1 LPRFSFAT
9 TRADP
14 MDRVL
19 EDFVTALRLAGVRIS
34 VAETLD
40 ACAAATLVGYG
51 NRLLLKDSLGAAL
64 AKSGREKAL
73 FSDTFDRFFAEFPC
87 NAAVPAQ
94 EGDPSRDAPLPEDPL
109 SRMLLQRDQAAL
121 AAALQEASR
130 QAGIRSIRLPTQRS
144 LYTVRIL
151 NALGLEGLD
160 GTIRTLSGAGNG
172 VSLAQ
177 ADTLQAARQELTESV
192 RRYVEQQL
200 DLYGQGLVNQ
210 YLEDAL
216 RKTRL
221 SHLEQRHFEKMGEM
235 IRRLVKR
242 LNDIHSRRRKAARRG
257 HLDFKRT
264 LRHNV
269 PYGGFLFD
277 PKWKERKLNR
287 PDVLVICDISRSM
300 MRLVRFFL
308 LFLYGLNEEILRIRT
323 FVFCSNLLEVS
334 DVFERYPVE
343 EAVDRLQQGADLPIV
358 MGLTDYAR
366 SLKDFRSQ
374 YLEAVTRRTTV
385 LFLGDGRNNNADPDA
400 RILREI
406 YQRCRRLVWL
416 NPEPRPFWGT
426 GDSEMKRFLPY
437 CHDAR
442 ECNTLDHLER
452 VIGSLLARTR
462 H

>member
-1 LPRFSFAT
+1 
-9 TRADP
+9 
-14 MDRVL
+14 MERVL
-19 EDFVTALRLAGVRIS
+19 EDFVTALRLSGVRIS

-40 ACAAATLVGYG
+40 ACSAAALVGYG

-64 AKSGREKAL
+64 AKSGREKEL
-73 FSDTFDRFFAEFPC
+73 FSETFDRFFSDFSC
-87 NAAVPAQ
+87 TAAVP
-94 EGDPSRDAPLPEDPL
+94 ERDDDVNREATLPEDPL
-109 SRMLLQRDQAAL
+109 SRMLLQGDQASL
-121 AAALQEASR
+121 AAALQEAAR
-130 QAGIRSIRLPTQRS
+130 VAGIRAIRLPTQRS
-144 LYTVRIL
+144 LYTFRIL

-160 GTIRTLSGAGNG
+160 GMIRTFSGAGSG

-177 ADTLQAARQELTESV
+177 ADALQAARQELVDGV
-192 RRYVEQQL
+192 RRYVDRQL
-200 DLYGQGLVNQ
+200 DLYGRGLVNE
-210 YLEDAL
+210 YLEDTL

-221 SHLEQRHFEKMGEM
+221 SHLEQRHYEKMGEL

-264 LRHNV
+264 LRHNI

-277 PKWKERKLNR
+277 PKWKQRKRNR

-323 FVFCSNLLEVS
+323 FVFCSNLVEVS
-334 DVFERYPVE
+334 DVFESHPVE
-343 EAVDRLQQGADLPIV
+343 AAVDRLQQGIGLPLV

-366 SLKDFRSQ
+366 SLKDFRSK
-374 YLEAVTRRTTV
+374 YMDAVTRRTTV

-400 RILREI
+400 RILQEV

-416 NPEPRPFWGT
+416 NPEPRSFWGN

-452 VIGSLLARTR
+452 VIGSLLAATR

>member
-1 LPRFSFAT
+1 
-9 TRADP
+9 

-40 ACAAATLVGYG
+40 ACSAAALVGYG

-64 AKSGREKAL
+64 AKSGREKDL
-73 FSDTFDRFFAEFPC
+73 FSDTFDRFFCEFPC
-87 NAAVPAQ
+87 TAVVPERGNDAP
-94 EGDPSRDAPLPEDPL
+94 GDAPLPEDPL
-109 SRMLLQRDQAAL
+109 SRMLLQGDQASL
-121 AAALQEASR
+121 AAALQEAAR
-130 QAGIRSIRLPTQRS
+130 AAGIRAIRLPTQRS

-160 GTIRTLSGAGNG
+160 GTIRTFSGAGSG

-177 ADTLQAARQELTESV
+177 ADALQAARQELVDNV
-192 RRYVEQQL
+192 RQYVEQQL
-200 DLYGQGLVNQ
+200 DLYGRGLVNE

-221 SHLEQRHFEKMGEM
+221 SHLEQRHFEKMGEL

-264 LRHNV
+264 LRHNI

-277 PKWKERKLNR
+277 PKWKQRKLNR

-323 FVFCSNLLEVS
+323 FVFCSNLIDVS

-343 EAVDRLQQGADLPIV
+343 VAVDRLQQGTGLPIV

-366 SLKDFRSQ
+366 SLKDFRMQ
-374 YLEAVTRRTTV
+374 YMDLVTRRTTV
-385 LFLGDGRNNNADPDA
+385 LFLGDARNNNSDPEA
-400 RILREI
+400 HVLRDI
-406 YQRCRRLVWL
+406 YQRCKRLVWL
-416 NPEPRPFWGT
+416 NPEPRSFWGT

-437 CHDAR
+437 CHTVR

-452 VIGSLLARTR
+452 VIGSILAATR

>member
-1 LPRFSFAT
+1 
-9 TRADP
+9 

-73 FSDTFDRFFAEFPC
+73 FSDTFDRYFSDYPC
-87 NAAVPAQ
+87 TAAAP
-94 EGDPSRDAPLPEDPL
+94 ERTDSDAPLPADPL
-109 SRMLLQRDQAAL
+109 GRMLLRGDQAAL
-121 AAALQEASR
+121 TAALQEASR
-130 QAGIRSIRLPTQRS
+130 QAGIRAIRLPTQRS

-151 NALGLEGLD
+151 NALGIEGLD

-172 VSLAQ
+172 VSLDQ
-177 ADTLQAARQELTESV
+177 ADALQAARRELTESV

-221 SHLEQRHFEKMGEM
+221 SHLEQRHFEKMGEL

-264 LRHNV
+264 LRRNV

-287 PDVLVICDISRSM
+287 PDVMVICDISRSM

-323 FVFCSNLLEVS
+323 FVFCSNLVEVS
-334 DVFERYPVE
+334 DVFEWYPVE
-343 EAVDRLQQGADLPIV
+343 VAVDRLQQGTDLPIV

-366 SLKDFRSQ
+366 SLKDFRQQ
-374 YLEAVTRRTTV
+374 YMDAVTRRTTV

-400 RILREI
+400 HILREI

-452 VIGSLLARTR
+452 VIGSLLTRTR

>member
-1 LPRFSFAT
+1 
-9 TRADP
+9 

-19 EDFVTALRLAGVRIS
+19 EDFVTALRLSGVRIS

-40 ACAAATLVGYG
+40 ACSAAALVGYG

-64 AKSGREKAL
+64 AKSGHEKDL
-73 FSDTFDRFFAEFPC
+73 FSDTFDRFFSDFTC
-87 NAAVPAQ
+87 TAALP
-94 EGDPSRDAPLPEDPL
+94 ERDDGVDREATLPEDPL
-109 SRMLLQRDQAAL
+109 SRMLLQGDQASL
-121 AAALQEASR
+121 AAALQEAAR
-130 QAGIRSIRLPTQRS
+130 AADIRAIRLPTQRS

-151 NALGLEGLD
+151 NALGIDGLD
-160 GTIRTLSGAGNG
+160 STIRTFSGAGSG
-172 VSLAQ
+172 GPLAQ
-177 ADTLQAARQELTESV
+177 ADALQAARQELVDNV
-192 RRYVEQQL
+192 RQYVERQL
-200 DLYGQGLVNQ
+200 DLYGRGIVNE
-210 YLEDAL
+210 YLEEAL

-221 SHLEQRHFEKMGEM
+221 SHLEQRHFEKMGEL
-235 IRRLVKR
+235 IQRLVKR

-269 PYGGFLFD
+269 PYGGFIFD
-277 PKWKERKLNR
+277 PKWKQRKVNR

-323 FVFCSNLLEVS
+323 FVFCSNLIDVS

-343 EAVDRLQQGADLPIV
+343 VAVDRLQQGTDLPIV

-366 SLKDFRSQ
+366 SLDDFRLQ
-374 YLEAVTRRTTV
+374 YLNLVTRRTTV
-385 LFLGDGRNNNADPDA
+385 LFLGDGRNNNADPGTHV
-400 RILREI
+400 LRDI
-406 YQRCRRLVWL
+406 YQRCKRLVWL

-437 CHDAR
+437 CHAAR

-452 VIGSLLARTR
+452 VIGSLLAATR

>member
-1 LPRFSFAT
+1 VE
-9 TRADP
+9 
-14 MDRVL
+14 RVL

-40 ACAAATLVGYG
+40 ACSAASLVGYG

-64 AKSGREKAL
+64 AKSGREKDL
-73 FSDTFDRFFAEFPC
+73 FSDTFDRFFSDFPC
-87 NAAVPAQ
+87 TAAAP
-94 EGDPSRDAPLPEDPL
+94 ERRDAAAGEAPLPEDPL
-109 SRMLLQRDQAAL
+109 SRMLLQGDQAAL
-121 AAALQEASR
+121 TAALQEAAR
-130 QAGIRSIRLPTQRS
+130 NAGVREIRLPTQRS

-151 NALGLEGLD
+151 NALGIEGLD
-160 GTIRTLSGAGNG
+160 SAIRTFSGAGSG
-172 VSLAQ
+172 APLAQ
-177 ADTLQAARQELTESV
+177 ADALQTARRELVDNV
-192 RRYVEQQL
+192 RQYVERQL
-200 DLYGQGLVNQ
+200 DLYGRGLANA

-216 RKTRL
+216 KKTRL
-221 SHLEQRHFEKMGEM
+221 SHLEQRHFEKMAEL
-235 IRRLVKR
+235 IRHLVKR

-269 PYGGFLFD
+269 PYGGFIFD
-277 PKWKERKLNR
+277 PKWKQHKVNR

-308 LFLYGLNEEILRIRT
+308 LFLYGLNEGILRIRT
-323 FVFCSNLLEVS
+323 FVFCSNLIEVS

-343 EAVDRLQQGADLPIV
+343 VAVDRLQLGTGLPIV

-366 SLKDFRSQ
+366 SLKDFRTQ
-374 YLEAVTRRTTV
+374 YLSLVTRRTTV
-385 LFLGDGRNNNADPDA
+385 LFLGDGRNNNADPSA
-400 RILREI
+400 FIVREI
-406 YQRCRRLVWL
+406 YQRCKRLVWL

-437 CHDAR
+437 CHAAR

-452 VIGSLLARTR
+452 VIGSLLAATR